1 VLELTLILHST
12 WRWAVIFTLAVVL
25 LDGLLALSGHPPD
38 RAASRKRFKLLVVAM
53 DVQFLVGI
61 LVYAQSPLVR
71 LAWQNLGN
79 TMKNRELRIFVL
91 EHPVLMTAALVL
103 THLTQMV
110 ARRAPG
116 PRGEQV
122 RTLGMVTLIAGLVA
136 LALPWTRPLLRLG

>member
-1 VLELTLILHST
+1 MRPVLELTLILHST

-71 LAWQNLGN
+71 LAWQ
-79 TMKNRELRIFVL
+79 RPRHSRSHSRSHI
-91 EHPVLMTAALVL
+91 
-103 THLTQMV
+103 
-110 ARRAPG
+110 RG
-116 PRGEQV
+116 PRRSAGRGGRLWTVVHRPTLRCGSFAGGVDVFAV
-122 RTLGMVTLIAGLVA
+122 RPGRFVST
-136 LALPWTRPLLRLG
+136 TRG